1 MTDTAADQLAYELI
15 AVLNRCDDR
24 SDRFLAAMMVLGDL
38 VASIDCPSCR
48 KQSKKAI
55 QRTLP
60 KILAQA
66 MAQPTSESQH
76 VH

>member
-1 MTDTAADQLAYELI
+1 MTHTPADQLAYELI

-24 SDRFLAAMMVLGDL
+24 SDRICAVMMVLGDM
-38 VASIDCPSCR
+38 VASINCAKCR
-48 KQSKKAI
+48 KLNKKAI

-66 MAQPTSESQH
+66 MAEPISESQH